1 MGEDNQNGSTTPS
14 SEGDGLII
22 APIQVIIPGAM
33 LSEDDSD
40 YEDES
45 RPKRKVL
52 RKKRSSKEEQAEIA
66 AEEQKLA
73 KTMLLTKTI
82 GQALRLINE
91 QKVRAKSGKNSSF
104 LAIDFLNSF
113 FTGERKEK
121 EEGRRN
127 PTNGFGAKSST
138 SQLWPSSGHYS
149 LLRRRDQ
156 EKNGRVQFICDQLK
170 QDQTFAVSTSY
181 YTHNLTTIFRV
192 FEYLSLY
199 FKECT

>member
-91 QKVRAKSGKNSSF
+91 QKVRAQKVAKIPAFWLLISSILF
-104 LAIDFLNSF
+104 SQER
-113 FTGERKEK
+113 ERKRK
-121 EEGRRN
+121 REEEIRQMALEQKARQANCGRA
-127 PTNGFGAKSST
+127 PVIIHF
-138 SQLWPSSGHYS
+138 
-149 LLRRRDQ
+149 
-156 EKNGRVQFICDQLK
+156 
-170 QDQTFAVSTSY
+170 
-181 YTHNLTTIFRV
+181 
-192 FEYLSLY
+192 
-199 FKECT
+199 

>member
-91 QKVRAKSGKNSSF
+91 QKER
-104 LAIDFLNSF
+104 
-113 FTGERKEK
+113 ERKRK
-121 EEGRRN
+121 REEEIRQMALEQKARQANCGRA
-127 PTNGFGAKSST
+127 PVIIHF
-138 SQLWPSSGHYS
+138 
-149 LLRRRDQ
+149 
-156 EKNGRVQFICDQLK
+156 
-170 QDQTFAVSTSY
+170 
-181 YTHNLTTIFRV
+181 
-192 FEYLSLY
+192 
-199 FKECT
+199 